1 MQEKFINTEEASN
14 KWWAARDARMRS
26 AANKTHY
33 SSVQQVQAER
43 MRQALE
49 LVYAGRF
56 FDPKYNKTF
65 ITIKI
70 EGAMV
75 KDKKNL
81 ALLEQ
86 QWSQLGIR
94 KRPSQ
99 QGVNYNIPKI

>member
-1 MQEKFINTEEASN
+1 
-14 KWWAARDARMRS
+14 MRS

-94 KRPSQ
+94 KRPSP

>member
-26 AANKTHY
+26 SANKTHY
-33 SSVQQVQAER
+33 SSGQQVQAER
-43 MRQALE
+43 MRQVLE

-56 FDPKYNKTF
+56 FEPKYNKTF
-65 ITIKI
+65 ITLKI

-86 QWSQLGIR
+86 EWSQLGIR
-94 KRPSQ
+94 KRPSP
-99 QGVNYNIPKI
+99 QGVNYNIPKL